1 MKLHLFILLSLLF
14 FSLQKTTAQ
23 QEVSIAGKIVGS
35 EKMPLEGTV
44 VVLKKGSNGNIVR
57 TVITDQTG
65 SFEFLHVK
73 ADTFTLSA
81 THIGYAG
88 YTSAP
93 IFITADNP
101 KIDLASIELIPGAG
115 KELAKVTV
123 ESKIPFVERKVDKTV
138 VNPEALIANAGT
150 SALDVLEK
158 SPGVIVD
165 VNGNISLQGKQ
176 GVLIYIDDKP
186 TYLAAADLANYL
198 RSLPAGSIG
207 VVEIMTTPPARY
219 DAAGNAGI
227 INIKLKRIKTTG
239 FSGAINLSYGQ
250 GKYPK
255 SNNSL
260 NVSYRVNKLNFFGN
274 ISYNASQFFQDL
286 YINRTYFKP
295 TGELSSLFNQNT
307 YIRINIGGL
316 NVKAGV
322 DYYVSKKSTLGIVVN
337 GFNNYTDNNT
347 VNASRI
353 FDENRLLKSKVT
365 AISPMKRNFRN
376 RSINLNYTL
385 KIDAKGKEFS
395 INADHI
401 TYNSKIDQSLLSYN
415 YTAADSLL
423 SKSNL
428 VSNLPAEIK
437 ITTAKAD
444 LVLPFGGTR
453 KFEAG
458 VKTSFIRTVN
468 IANFYDELAGGQLSP
483 NYTFSNSFNYNE
495 NINAAYVNYSFSL
508 KRLTIQAGLRFENT
522 NIKGYR
528 YGNPVQQDSSFNRHY
543 NNLFP
548 TFYAMYSL
556 DSTGKN
562 VLSFSYSKRIDRPN
576 YQSMNP
582 FTYPLD
588 RFTLYSGNPFLQP
601 TFSNNFELAHTYL
614 NAITTTLHYSY
625 VKDIISETIEQKSN
639 TFYSRPGNI
648 GIQYTYGVS
657 VNLSYPLKKWWTVQ
671 LYTALMN
678 NSFKSVLY
686 NQQLNN
692 SGTYWFIGPTNQ
704 FVIGK
709 TWTAELAGSY
719 QTSVASGQFVIVPV
733 WSVRAGVSKKIMKNK
748 GTLKLNI
755 SDIFYSNLPGGDI
768 KAIENSTANWN
779 SYLDT
784 RVVTISFSYRFNKG
798 KGLAARNTGGAD
810 NEKSRVK

>member
-1 MKLHLFILLSLLF
+1 MKLYSLFLLFLLF
-14 FSLQKTTAQ
+14 FGLQAVTAQ
-23 QEVSIAGKIVGS
+23 QDGTITGKIIS
-35 EKMPLEGTV
+35 NEKKSLEGAV
-44 VVLKKGSNGNIVR
+44 VELRKDPRREIVK
-57 TVITDQTG
+57 TVIADQNG

-73 ADTFTLSA
+73 ADTFRLLVSYT
-81 THIGYAG
+81 GYTG

-93 IFITADNP
+93 ILVNANNLTVN
-101 KIDLASIELIPGAG
+101 LGSIVLTPATG
-115 KELAKVTV
+115 KELSGVTV

-138 VNPEALIANAGT
+138 VNPDALIGNAGT
-150 SALDVLEK
+150 TALDVLEK

-176 GVLIYIDDKP
+176 GVLIYVDDKP

-198 RSLPAGSIG
+198 RSLPAGTIG
-207 VVEIMTTPPARY
+207 VVEIMTTPPAKY

-227 INIKLKRIKTTG
+227 INIKLKRIKTIGFTG
-239 FSGAINLSYGQ
+239 TVNLGYGQ

-255 SNNSL
+255 SNNSVSL
-260 NVSYRVNKLNFFGN
+260 SYRINKLNFFSN
-274 ISYNASQFFQDL
+274 ISYNTSKFFQDL

-307 YIRINIGGL
+307 YIKINNGGF
-316 NVKAGV
+316 NMKAGV
-322 DYYVSKKSTLGIVVN
+322 DYYLSKKSTLGLVLN
-337 GFNNYTDNNT
+337 GFSNHTDNNT

-353 FDENRLLKSKVT
+353 SDENRVLKNKVT
-365 AISPMKRNFRN
+365 AISPMKRRFRN
-376 RSINLNYTL
+376 YSINLNYLL
-385 KIDAKGKEFS
+385 KLNERGKELS

-401 TYNSKIDQSLLSYN
+401 AYKSKIDQSLLSYN

-428 VSNLPAEIK
+428 VSELPAEIK
-437 ITTAKAD
+437 ITTGKAD
-444 LVLPFGGTR
+444 LTIPIRSTG

-458 VKTSFIRTVN
+458 LKASFIRTVN
-468 IANFYDELAGGQLSP
+468 VADFFDEVAGQLTP

-528 YGNPVQQDSSFNRHY
+528 YGNPAQQDSSFKRHY

-548 TFYAMYSL
+548 TFYAMYNV
-556 DSTGKN
+556 DSVGKN
-562 VLSFSYSKRIDRPN
+562 VLSFSFSRRIERPN

-601 TFSNNFELAHTYL
+601 TFSYNFELAHTYKNML
-614 NAITTTLHYSY
+614 TTTLHYSY
-625 VKDIISETIEQKSN
+625 VKDIISETIEQKLN

-648 GIQYTYGVS
+648 GTQHTYGVS
-657 VNLSYPLKKWWTVQ
+657 INLGYPVRKWWMLQ
-671 LYTALMN
+671 LYTEVMN
-678 NSFKSVLY
+678 NTFKALLY
-686 NQQLNN
+686 KQELNN

-704 FVIGK
+704 FVINK
-709 TWTAELAGSY
+709 TWTAELAGTY
-719 QTSVASGQFVIVPV
+719 QTSVASGQFVTVPV

-748 GTLKLNI
+748 GTLKLNV

-784 RVVTISFSYRFNKG
+784 RVITIGFNYRFNKG